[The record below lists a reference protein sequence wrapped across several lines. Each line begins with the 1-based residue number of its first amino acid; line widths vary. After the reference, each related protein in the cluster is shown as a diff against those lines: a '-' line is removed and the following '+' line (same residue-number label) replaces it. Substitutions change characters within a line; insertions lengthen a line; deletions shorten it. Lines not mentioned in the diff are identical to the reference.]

1 MKFKVL
7 KHPDP
12 IRYRKRKRRTSP
24 PKEASRLHA
33 RRSPRTCLR
42 EPDNPEVSSRLTNL
56 SLRHAGSRPEWF
68 DFEPLALPGR
78 TRQCRK
84 LYWQIA
90 ADQNAGRKRM
100 LALGA
105 PSGMGKTAFLSELYA
120 MLEHAPHNVLTLA
133 PNKPVAEPFYALKR
147 ILEQRFY
154 ISEEASFECVR
165 QYVTGA
171 VSAIISPKRA
181 AEVSEALLAL
191 WRPEPKA
198 SDAEPARAGNG
209 DDTAA
214 NEADSAPKSQT
225 SGASDTADTS
235 GDTEADATSNA
246 AETPPT
252 KADKAVTTD
261 HADTPDACATRRDDE
276 PPSPPCEAKLPEAP
290 RDGSLPKARITA
302 SMPCMYQAALIHSL
316 HDIRNVQAVPANAE
330 PSEPEHSVEN
340 TKIALPPY
348 MESDRAANDA
358 KGAEGAPGSTLD
370 LALSDLRPQLSREDE
385 ILLEI
390 ELPFAELLEADLRR
404 NALVIMF
411 DDVERFDRWSIEAL
425 ARAYERIPSGRLTIL
440 MTTDSADTVPDCLKS
455 SSLDYME
462 LHALSDLDLTRLT
475 QHILEKLS
483 AKREKLIVP
492 KDVCT
497 LIAQK
502 SYGSPKRAID
512 LTLKYFNPDSMIHWN
527 ESIDLLHRESIPKPL
542 GIHLIRRFRTF
553 PELDRQIL
561 QLASHLNAPFTVSTI
576 ECMIS
581 TWPEFKRPENFQCAA
596 MLHRLRENGFLEHA
610 EESFGTNTPTYV
622 FKHNCERQMIS
633 SSVSQPM
640 RQHIYNMA
648 AQWYSLNNATGIYDE
663 VIGDLWRSLNRQS
676 EACHY
681 YERAAYRALNS
692 AQLPAAWT
700 LFRKLL
706 KCLPE
711 ERLALR
717 IQTSLD
723 GSRVAFRLG
732 QVDEAFQLCR
742 HACHNA
748 IQLSA
753 YTQAARANIQ
763 IADMLLEMG
772 SIRHIMRYI
781 SRAQVLL
788 NREGDSETKCR
799 LYYVLSRRALFMGQY
814 SEARRYLDRARA
826 LGTRTK
832 LKSRDKLLLDWTDAE
847 IDAQSGDPKRA
858 LQLLKDII
866 MITESTGDIFMRT
879 AAYHTLGHLHES
891 LDNLAGAL
899 EAWNHA
905 LGMVQEMNDT
915 IMHAN
920 LLADISDGALALEAR
935 KTARATTEQ
944 CLGLAQQTHQKT
956 LIARCLANTAYLQHA
971 NGQHEKAIRT
981 LRKAHR
987 SALALRALPLWI
999 RTLSFLAYTK
1009 SDSHCPQ
1016 HSPAKARQIYRRMV
1030 FIFDRHG
1037 MQIEKARF
1045 MPRFADFLL
1054 QTHQD
1059 QAALNALRISRAIY
1073 QKYGLDK
1080 ARDKIQA
1087 RIDELSQG
1095 K

>member
-1 MKFKVL
+1 MSFQAKVIMKFKAL

-12 IRYRKRKRRTSP
+12 LRYRKKRAVVVA
-24 PKEASRLHA
+24 PKEPSRVHPHL
-33 RRSPRTCLR
+33 SPRASLH

-56 SLRHAGSRPEWF
+56 SLRHSGSRPEWF
-68 DFEPLALPGR
+68 DFEPLMLPGR

-90 ADQNAGRKRM
+90 ADQNAGHKRM

-105 PSGMGKTAFLSELYA
+105 PSGMGKTAFLSELYSL
-120 MLEHAPHNVLTLA
+120 LEHAPHNVLTLA
-133 PNKPVAEPFYALKR
+133 PNKPGDEPFYALKR

-165 QYVTGA
+165 QFVTGA
-171 VSAIISPKRA
+171 VSTILSSKRA
-181 AEVSEALLAL
+181 REVSEGLLTL
-191 WRPEPKA
+191 WRPKE
-198 SDAEPARAGNG
+198 
-209 DDTAA
+209 
-214 NEADSAPKSQT
+214 EAK
-225 SGASDTADTS
+225 
-235 GDTEADATSNA
+235 EADAATAEDAQPDAVAESVATLENQA
-246 AETPPT
+246 DEESAQAKEADAATAEESANDSAETDAEQASGAEDAPVEPAESEERTTVGFPPQ
-252 KADKAVTTD
+252 A
-261 HADTPDACATRRDDE
+261 
-276 PPSPPCEAKLPEAP
+276 EAEK
-290 RDGSLPKARITA
+290 
-302 SMPCMYQAALIHSL
+302 
-316 HDIRNVQAVPANAE
+316 AE
-330 PSEPEHSVEN
+330 PSE
-340 TKIALPPY
+340 
-348 MESDRAANDA
+348 DNDA
-358 KGAEGAPGSTLD
+358 QDAEDTQELEGTIDLKLDDLCPPEPPGSEYRRIL
-370 LALSDLRPQLSREDE
+370 EE
-385 ILLEI
+385 IKG
-390 ELPFAELLEADLRR
+390 PFAELLEADLKR
-404 NALVIMF
+404 NALVIML
-411 DDVERFDRWSIEAL
+411 DDVERFDPWSLEAMANAFEAL
-425 ARAYERIPSGRLTIL
+425 PSGRLTII
-440 MTTDSADTVPDCLKS
+440 MTTNNATTIPQSLRLD
-455 SSLDYME
+455 SLDYME
-462 LHALSDLDLTRLT
+462 LHALSDLDLARLT
-475 QHILEKLS
+475 HHILEKLS
-483 AKREKLIVP
+483 AKREKLIIP

-527 ESIDLLHRESIPKPL
+527 ESIDHLRREAIPKQL
-542 GIHLIRRFRTF
+542 GMHLIRRFKTF
-553 PELDRQIL
+553 PDIDRIIL
-561 QLASHLNAPFTVSTI
+561 QLASHLNAPFTSSTI
-576 ECMIS
+576 ECMLS
-581 TWPEFKRPENFQCAA
+581 TLSDLELPQDFQCSA
-596 MLHRLRENGFLEHA
+596 MLRHLRDKGFLEHA

-633 SSVSQPM
+633 SSVSQSM
-640 RQHIYNMA
+640 RQHIYSMA

-663 VIGDLWRSLNRQS
+663 VIGDLWRNLNRQG

-692 AQLPAAWT
+692 SQLPAAWT

-717 IQTSLD
+717 IQSSLD
-723 GSRVAFRLG
+723 GAQVAFRLG
-732 QVDEAFQLCR
+732 QVDEAFHLCR
-742 HACHNA
+742 HAYRNA
-748 IQLSA
+748 LKISA
-753 YTQAARANIQ
+753 YTQAARAHLM
-763 IADMLLEMG
+763 IATMLLEMG
-772 SIRHIMRYI
+772 SIRHINRYI
-781 SRAQVLL
+781 SRAQMLL

-799 LYYVLSRRALFMGQY
+799 LYYVQSRRALFVGAFD
-814 SEARRYLDRARA
+814 EARRYLDRARA
-826 LGTRTK
+826 IGTHTK

-858 LQLLKDII
+858 QQLLKDII
-866 MITESTGDIFMRT
+866 MITETTGDIFMRT
-879 AAYHTLGHLHES
+879 SAYHTLGHLYES

-956 LIARCLANTAYLQHA
+956 LIARCLANTAYLQYA
-971 NGQHEKAIRT
+971 NGQHEKALRT

-987 SALALRALPLWI
+987 SALALRAVPLWI
-999 RTLSFLAYTK
+999 RTLLFLAFARG
-1009 SDSHCPQ
+1009 DSNCPQ
-1016 HSPAKARQIYRRMV
+1016 YSPAKARQIYRRLI
-1030 FIFDRHG
+1030 FIFDKHS

-1045 MPRFADFLL
+1045 MPQFAQFLQ

-1059 QAALNALRISRAIY
+1059 LAALNALRISRAIY

-1080 ARDKIQA
+1080 ARDKMQA
-1087 RIDELSQG
+1087 RIDELTQG